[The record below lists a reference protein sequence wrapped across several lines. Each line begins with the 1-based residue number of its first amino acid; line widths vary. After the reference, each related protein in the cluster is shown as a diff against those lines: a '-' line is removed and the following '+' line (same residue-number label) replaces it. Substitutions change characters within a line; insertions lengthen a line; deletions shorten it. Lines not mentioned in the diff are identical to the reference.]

1 MGNSLFGKLYHLQ
14 ILKEKSQNLL
24 KQSSLICQVNEPKHE
39 MLNTFL
45 IKPNMQLYIGPL
57 SILSIF
63 ESKDISLKLEHCN
76 LETFLQKY

>member
-1 MGNSLFGKLYHLQ
+1 
-14 ILKEKSQNLL
+14 
-24 KQSSLICQVNEPKHE
+24 
-39 MLNTFL
+39 
-45 IKPNMQLYIGPL
+45 MQLYIGPL